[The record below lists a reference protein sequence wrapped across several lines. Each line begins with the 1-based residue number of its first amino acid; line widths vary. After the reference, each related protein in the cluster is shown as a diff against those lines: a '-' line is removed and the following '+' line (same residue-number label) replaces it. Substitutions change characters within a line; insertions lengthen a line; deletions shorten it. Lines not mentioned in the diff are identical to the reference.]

1 MPHASPLS
9 VGPSARERDPDPDP
23 ATACSAAVVVGQRIK
38 WTRQRA
44 GLSLREVS
52 DRSGLSKGYLSQVEG
67 GRCNPTLN
75 TLVRIAA
82 VLGATDAT
90 FSWPSSSRRSGAFAT
105 RSPVFPVLGLPPEV
119 GRSRRLTG
127 QDGGAF
133 TVRQCEGT
141 PAHHAGMRRHAGE
154 EFCHVLSG
162 VLRAEV
168 DGRRHLLRGG
178 ESLHFDADCRHRL
191 TALQAGT
198 TFLLVG

>member
-1 MPHASPLS
+1 MSADI
-9 VGPSARERDPDPDP
+9 SARELDLDVEPDK
-23 ATACSAAVVVGQRIK
+23 ACSAAVVVGQRIR

-82 VLGATDAT
+82 VFGATDAT
-90 FSWPSSSRRSGAFAT
+90 FSWPAGRREGAFAT
-105 RSPVFPVLGLPPEV
+105 RSPSCPVLGLPPEV
-119 GRSRRLTG
+119 GRSRHLTG
-127 QDGGAF
+127 QGGGGF

-141 PAHHAGMRRHAGE
+141 PAHHAAMRRHAGE

-162 VLRAEV
+162 VLRAEI
-168 DGRRHLLRGG
+168 DGRRHLLHGG
-178 ESLHFDADCRHRL
+178 ESIHFDAACRHRL